1 MSRNAK
7 IAAGGVAAG
16 LILLI
21 WLPWWASLLI
31 ILGVPTAAYLAL
43 DPPSG
48 AGSAAPRAG
57 SWAADGRR
65 YGRVAAATAV
75 AEQLLTTS
83 PLAGLAI
90 AWSAGGRAPSSTHAV
105 STSNA
110 DR

>member
-31 ILGVPTAAYLAL
+31 VLGVPAAAYLAL

-48 AGSAAPRAG
+48 AGSAASHAG
-57 SWAADGRR
+57 RSAADRR
-65 YGRVAAATAV
+65 CYGRVAAVASV

-90 AWSAGGRAPSSTHAV
+90 VWSAGGRVPSSTHAV